1 MSECKHFW
9 SANEGTQECL
19 HCHATRTSSS
29 ELASPSGSEIS
40 ERDLRDAKVLR
51 WAAWA
56 TEDMMHG
63 STIREALRKRAE
75 EIEQGKARLPLPNA
89 EVSGS
94 ESAAPTVRTTTATA
108 P

>member
-1 MSECKHFW
+1 MSDDEKERDRKGW
-9 SANEGTQECL
+9 QQTAAAVRYL
-19 HCHATRTSSS
+19 RKPS
-29 ELASPSGSEIS
+29 ELASSAGSAIS

-75 EIEQGKARLPLPNA
+75 EIEQGKARLPLPNGRA
-89 EVSGS
+89 Q
-94 ESAAPTVRTTTATA
+94 
-108 P
+108 

>member
-1 MSECKHFW
+1 MSDDEKERDRKGW
-9 SANEGTQECL
+9 QQTAAAVRYLRKPSV
-19 HCHATRTSSS
+19 
-29 ELASPSGSEIS
+29 LASSAEAAIS

-75 EIEQGKARLPLPNA
+75 EIEQGKARLPLPNNGDLSHA
-89 EVSGS
+89 D
-94 ESAAPTVRTTTATA
+94 TTLKQKENANGK
-108 P
+108 